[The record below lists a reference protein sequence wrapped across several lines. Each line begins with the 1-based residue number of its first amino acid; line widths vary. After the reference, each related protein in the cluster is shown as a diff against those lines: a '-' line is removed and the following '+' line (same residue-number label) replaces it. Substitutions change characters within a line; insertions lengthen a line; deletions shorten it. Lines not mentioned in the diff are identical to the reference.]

1 MVENDLSSRLTELIN
16 GLAKVVLDNLL
27 QKDIDFEE
35 AQEISQFILDEK
47 RKISSSSQIE
57 EFLDRLKM
65 RYFIFD
71 EFIDSYRQRKLAQS
85 EDEKKIEA
93 VKNQLLKLSQ

>member
-47 RKISSSSQIE
+47 RKISSSNQIE

-85 EDEKKIEA
+85 EDEKNIEA
-93 VKNQLLKLSQ
+93 IKNQLLKLSQ